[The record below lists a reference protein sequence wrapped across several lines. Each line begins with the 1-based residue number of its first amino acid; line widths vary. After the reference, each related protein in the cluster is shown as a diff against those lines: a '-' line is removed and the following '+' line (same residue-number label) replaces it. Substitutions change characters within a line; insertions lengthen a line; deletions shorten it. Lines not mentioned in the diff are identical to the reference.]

1 MKILKIEFLTCFL
14 LGMSVSK
21 FYCFTLLFLYIF
33 QSIAIANP
41 SKDNS
46 LKYLINALIEIN
58 HPKAFRVA
66 SDLEKIRTD
75 IKTYNLIIRKADLD
89 FNDLKKIAEA
99 IKQVQKSKGPDLIT
113 LSMSFN
119 KNIKDKGLNLI
130 LNVIPHTTKILA
142 FVECGLTDTGALK
155 IIEYAYKNKNLN
167 QIYLEGNFF
176 SQSIQ
181 NKFNKLKIDRPQL
194 TIISQWPSE
203 TFKEIVRKNYN

>member
-1 MKILKIEFLTCFL
+1 
-14 LGMSVSK
+14 
-21 FYCFTLLFLYIF
+21 
-33 QSIAIANP
+33 
-41 SKDNS
+41 
-46 LKYLINALIEIN
+46 
-58 HPKAFRVA
+58 
-66 SDLEKIRTD
+66 
-75 IKTYNLIIRKADLD
+75 
-89 FNDLKKIAEA
+89 
-99 IKQVQKSKGPDLIT
+99 
-113 LSMSFN
+113 MSFN

-203 TFKEIVRKNYN
+203 TFKEMVRKNYN